1 MAQIIGNPWGEGL
14 VGTSFADL
22 IDALAGNDIVNA
34 NGGNDTVFGG
44 EGERWNGMWWWWVL
58 RGGKSGS
65 MVGWGGG
72 GAGEEL
78 RDEAR
83 AAPMMALE
91 RDSPVMC
98 FVIAFTDSR
107 W

>member
-1 MAQIIGNPWGEGL
+1 MILFPLPLNSNSSSDEDAGEGSL
-14 VGTSFADL
+14 RSVVRSFPV
-22 IDALAGNDIVNA
+22 AL
-34 NGGNDTVFGG
+34 GGEFFGG
-44 EGERWNGMWWWWVL
+44 EGERWNGMWWWWDL

-107 W
+107 

>member
-1 MAQIIGNPWGEGL
+1 
-14 VGTSFADL
+14 
-22 IDALAGNDIVNA
+22 
-34 NGGNDTVFGG
+34 
-44 EGERWNGMWWWWVL
+44 
-58 RGGKSGS
+58 

-98 FVIAFTDSR
+98 FVIALTDSR